1 MLAAEVFGHLPRRK
15 LGLADVAKVAGQV
28 NRLAYFKSNIK
39 KKKKMLHCVR
49 KPNNFD
55 NHFDS
60 LIVRKRSGR
69 M

>member
-39 KKKKMLHCVR
+39 KKKKNVTLCKKTKQFR
-49 KPNNFD
+49 
-55 NHFDS
+55 
-60 LIVRKRSGR
+60 
-69 M
+69 

>member
-39 KKKKMLHCVR
+39 KKKKM
-49 KPNNFD
+49 
-55 NHFDS
+55 
-60 LIVRKRSGR
+60 
-69 M
+69 